1 MIVDDLIYVEPRQQA
16 VVRYDEVSIACRSV
30 PEAWLAWA
38 QLDLDQKMRATIE
51 FGDEVYGLRAIR
63 RLRYEREQDADAA

>member
-1 MIVDDLIYVEPRQQA
+1 MTHDDLIYVEPRQHA
-16 VVRYDEVSIACRSV
+16 VLQYDDVSVPCRTV

-51 FGDEVYGLRAIR
+51 FGDQIYGMRAIR
-63 RLRYEREQDADAA
+63 RLRYEREQDSDAA

>member
-1 MIVDDLIYVEPRQQA
+1 MSNEMIYVDPRQEA
-16 VVRYDEVSIACRSV
+16 VLRYDEVEVSCRSV

-51 FGDEVYGLRAIR
+51 FGDQLYGLRSIR
-63 RLRYEREQDADAA
+63 RLRYEREQDAA